1 MLNNSQLFI
10 NYLKKVMKIFEVMK
24 TFGSVPNMRIK
35 NKVINNIWINLKLMK
50 VYVTVKNINI
60 NQ

>member
-1 MLNNSQLFI
+1 M
-10 NYLKKVMKIFEVMK
+10 NYLKKVMKMFEVLK
-24 TFGSVPNMRIK
+24 AFGRVPNMRIK
-35 NKVINNIWINLKLMK
+35 NKVINNIWINLEMMK